1 MNLGDALQRI
11 VEKGRAQRPADETA
25 VMDRAAKE
33 LFDTG
38 LAEQATNVGDTAPG
52 FSLPNATGDTVTLND
67 LLRLGPVVLSFY
79 RGNWCP
85 YCNLELRCLQANIG
99 EFEARGAR
107 LVAISPQVP
116 DESLSIT
123 EKHDLSFEVLSDVG
137 TTVAQD
143 YGLSFDIPAE
153 LAAIYEGRGHD
164 LIRTNGGHDRRL
176 VIPASY
182 VIGQDG
188 VISWAFVNSDHT
200 KRAEPSDMVA
210 ALDAM
215 RGP

>member
-1 MNLGDALQRI
+1 
-11 VEKGRAQRPADETA
+11 
-25 VMDRAAKE
+25 MDRAAKE

-38 LAEQATNVGDTAPG
+38 QTERATNVGDIAPG

-67 LLRLGPVVLSFY
+67 LLRDGPVVLSFY
-79 RGNWCP
+79 RGSWCP
-85 YCNLELRCLQANIG
+85 YCNLELRTLQANIG

-116 DESLSIT
+116 DESLSVT
-123 EKHDLSFEVLSDVG
+123 EKHDLTFDVLSDVG

-153 LAAIYEGRGHD
+153 LAAIYERRGHD
-164 LIRTNGGHDRRL
+164 LIRTNGGHDRTL

-182 VIGQDG
+182 VVGQDG
-188 VISWAFVNSDHT
+188 VVSWAFVNSDHT
-200 KRAEPSDMVA
+200 KRAEPSDMIA
-210 ALDAM
+210 ALDAL
-215 RGP
+215 RGT